1 MGILDDAIR
10 EHLELRRR
18 HGARED
24 ELRRLEDE
32 AFGPPARPGEEG
44 SPTPAEEGPGDEAE
58 APPEPFDA
66 YSSEMSETEAE
77 DADLDIGDLDLDLDE
92 EPAEPPIENLET
104 AEHPGPIEAQDTVE
118 HSIEEEIGEEP
129 PARSDAAP
137 ATEEEDELVE
147 GEEVVPDEETAQGEP
162 GSEEDV
168 LEETPEFLRDQPEDD
183 ELWFE
188 QGEPKDFDF

>member
-24 ELRRLEDE
+24 ELQRIEDE
-32 AFGPPARPGEEG
+32 AFGPPARPGEVDVPE
-44 SPTPAEEGPGDEAE
+44 SAAEEGLEGADEALV
-58 APPEPFDA
+58 AEPA
-66 YSSEMSETEAE
+66 TETGE
-77 DADLDIGDLDLDLDE
+77 DADLDLDDLDLDLDE
-92 EPAEPPIENLET
+92 AAAAPPIEDLET
-104 AEHPGPIEAQDTVE
+104 IEHPPPIEAQDTVE
-118 HSIEEEIGEEP
+118 REFEEAIEEPAETDAEGAAAGPATGEE
-129 PARSDAAP
+129 
-137 ATEEEDELVE
+137 ELVE
-147 GEEVVPDEETAQGEP
+147 GEEVVEDEG
-162 GSEEDV
+162 GDDEDV